1 MGFFFRKSVNF
12 GLFRINFS
20 KSGVGVSTGVK
31 GARVSWG
38 PRGKY
43 LSLGRGGFYYRKKLD
58 GKSNPITPP
67 TVNEHISSTNYQS
80 ESSSMKYLTIFGI
93 VPSILILGFVAYKCF
108 EVVNTI
114 ETHQDFATITT
125 AVANVRDNPSMNSK
139 IIAKANQS
147 EKYPFVGKTENNW
160 SKILVNNDTAFVSGD
175 LVSVSNELTSSI
187 TVRRYDD
194 SPNTRY
200 GWLALCAVP
209 LLFWNIFLFRVDKRN
224 EEKQFLAMQEK
235 KLRSLLSDADTLKE
249 ASKYRDALQLYKEAL
264 QINPQIAEAYFG
276 IASCYFNSKNDEEAI
291 SYYKKGL
298 VISPND
304 STAIFNLALVY
315 YYAGQDTIATTT
327 FKKVLELDNSNA
339 RAHYFLAMLD
349 KDDYMSIDHMEQALE
364 GELKEN
370 ERATG
375 QKVLQM
381 KYILVGT
388 INNQNN
394 NTEKAKYY
402 FNKALVFGSIQ
413 DNKKAYEVAGDNLKQ
428 HDIPDLAIRF
438 YDMAGFIPADD
449 VPKTNKIKSKPKVT
463 PTMNNF
469 RREYFNL
476 LRDFQP
482 SLSSISSKLLKDEN
496 LVEKLKSGVV
506 NYSDKFINGC
516 ILYDCCQILKI
527 ISNGKIKKDSLE
539 TFGLVLLS
547 SELLDSPSSLTLGY
561 EPVAMNFEDG
571 KFYSMAESMIEISE
585 SKKPLDISVQD
596 VKDSK
601 IISTQKFD
609 NILILPTALKIL
621 DSNSFDEYASIL
633 YQFANIIAKADNI
646 VTKDEEETLKGIFTV
661 THNPMPEEKNNSLNI
676 IDVDKN
682 ETLNEVL
689 SELDSLIGLDGVKE
703 EVKSLINYIKVQ
715 KEREKVG
722 LKSSQVSYHCVFTG
736 SPGTGKTTIA
746 RVVAK
751 IYLHLGVLKKGHLVE
766 TDRSGLIAEYT
777 GQTAV
782 KVNKTVNSALDGVL
796 FIDEAYALVGEN
808 QDDYGKEAVATLIKR
823 IEDDRD
829 KLIVILAGYTNEMK
843 TFIDTN
849 PGFKSRFNR
858 FIEFADYTPTEME
871 AIYKLSCKKLDYTL
885 TTEAEQR
892 LSEVLETA
900 YNSRDKSFG
909 NGRFVRNTFEKTLEK
924 QANRIAGT
932 STITKEILTTI
943 IADDIPEK

>member
-43 LSLGRGGFYYRKKLD
+43 LSLGRGGMYYRKKLD

-80 ESSSMKYLTIFGI
+80 ESNSMKYLTIFGI
-93 VPSILILGFVAYKCF
+93 VPSILILGSVAYKCF

-114 ETHQDFATITT
+114 ETHQDFATVST
-125 AVANVRDNPSMNSK
+125 AVVNVRDNPSMNSK

-147 EKYPFVGKTENNW
+147 EKFPFVGKTENNW
-160 SKILVNNDTAFVSGD
+160 SKILVNNDTAFVSSD
-175 LVSVSNELTSSI
+175 LVSVSNELISSV

-194 SPNTRY
+194 SPNARY

-209 LLFWNIFLFRVDKRN
+209 LLFWNIFLFRVDKKN
-224 EEKQFLAMQEK
+224 TEKQFIAEQER
-235 KLRSLLSDADTLKE
+235 KLRKLISDADTLKE
-249 ASKYRDALQLYKEAL
+249 SSKYRDALQLYKQAL
-264 QINPQIAEAYFG
+264 QINSESSEAYFG

-298 VISPND
+298 AISPND

-327 FKKVLELDNSNA
+327 FKKVLDLDNSNA

-349 KDDYMSIDHMEQALE
+349 KDDYMGIDHMEQALE

-438 YDMAGFIPADD
+438 YDMAGYIPSED
-449 VPKTNKIKSKPKVT
+449 VPQITRVKTKAKVT
-463 PTMNNF
+463 PTINKF
-469 RREYFNL
+469 TKEYFNL
-476 LRDFQP
+476 LVEFQP
-482 SLSSISSKLLKDEN
+482 SLSTISAKLYSDEN
-496 LVEKLKSGVV
+496 FVEKLKTSVK
-506 NYSDKFINGC
+506 NYGNDFISGC
-516 ILYDCCQILKI
+516 ILYDCSQILKML
-527 ISNGKIKKDSLE
+527 NNNKFDKNSLE
-539 TFGLVLLS
+539 TFGLVMLS
-547 SELLDSPSSLTLGY
+547 SELLKTQNFLSLGY
-561 EPVAMNFEDG
+561 ESASNIFAGG
-571 KFYSMAESMIEISE
+571 KFISMAESIIEISE
-585 SKKPLDISVQD
+585 SGKPLEVSTQD
-596 VKDSK
+596 VKDDK
-601 IISTQKFD
+601 VISTQKFQ
-609 NILILPTALKIL
+609 NIFSLPTALKIL
-621 DSNSFDEYASIL
+621 DSAFFDEYATTL
-633 YQFANIIAKADNI
+633 YRFANVIAKADGI
-646 VTKDEEETLKGIFTV
+646 VTKDEEEILKGIFTA
-661 THNPMPEEKNNSLNI
+661 THSPIPEGKNNSLNI
-676 IDVDKN
+676 IDADKN

-715 KEREKVG
+715 KEREKIG

-808 QDDYGKEAVATLIKR
+808 QDDYGREAVATLIKR

-871 AIYKLSCKKLDYTL
+871 AIYKLLCKKLDYTL
-885 TTEAEQR
+885 TVEAEQR
-892 LSEVLETA
+892 LVEFLGTA

-943 IADDIPEK
+943 IVDDIPEI